1 MKSLSVLLV
10 IAAVLVACGKAE
22 APSPAA
28 APAVVDA
35 VTQQD
40 KHDVAAPAEEAK
52 K

>member
-1 MKSLSVLLV
+1 MKSLSVLLL
-10 IAAVLVACGKAE
+10 AALMLPACGKKE
-22 APSPAA
+22 VP

-35 VTQQD
+35 VTQQN